1 MTSFLLAT
9 IGVVAWLTAAATAV
23 RSASRIW
30 LRHWVERRL
39 SGAVSAELYLE
50 RPHRMLLAA
59 TTGVSLTVFSAG
71 AYIGT
76 NAATTSTVMQLAI
89 GYSLALLVVGQ
100 LIPRAV
106 ARRWPSQLIPVL
118 LPPVRALD
126 LALSPLLALVRRVT
140 GERRAEARRMA
151 AEGEDDAIEELL
163 REGEIEGVGN
173 RAEIAIISSVVDF
186 GERRLRDAMT
196 PRSDIFAVDVEQAP
210 AEIVRQVAQSGFSRV
225 PVYRRDL
232 DHVEGMLHA
241 FDVLKSDGE
250 LPSTLRSVVIASGAA
265 RCSDI
270 LFRMLRERKHL
281 AIVTDDQGLTTGLAT
296 LEDLL
301 EELVGEIRDEH
312 DEPGT
317 GEPTVRQDGKDR

>member
-1 MTSFLLAT
+1 MTSFLLAS
-9 IGVVAWLTAAATAV
+9 IGIVAWLTAAATAV

-39 SGAVSAELYLE
+39 SGAVAAELYLE

-71 AYIGT
+71 AYIGA
-76 NAATTSTVMQLAI
+76 NAPTTLVVVQLAI
-89 GYSLALLVVGQ
+89 GYSLVLLVIGQ
-100 LIPRAV
+100 LIPRAA

-126 LALSPLLALVRRVT
+126 IILSPLLALVRRVT
-140 GERRAEARRMA
+140 GERRAEARRVA

-163 REGEIEGVGN
+163 REGEIEGVGD
-173 RAEIAIISSVVDF
+173 RAEIAIISSVVEF

-196 PRSDIFAVDVEQAP
+196 PRSDIFAVDAAQAP
-210 AEIVRQVAQSGFSRV
+210 DVIVRQVAQSGFSRV
-225 PVYRRDL
+225 PVYRGDL
-232 DHVEGMLHA
+232 DHIEGMLHA
-241 FDVLKSDGE
+241 FDLLQSEGE
-250 LPSTLRSVVIASGAA
+250 MPNTLRAVVTASGAA

-281 AIVTDDQGLTTGLAT
+281 AIVTDDRGLTTGLAT

-317 GEPTVRQDGKDR
+317 GDSAGRP